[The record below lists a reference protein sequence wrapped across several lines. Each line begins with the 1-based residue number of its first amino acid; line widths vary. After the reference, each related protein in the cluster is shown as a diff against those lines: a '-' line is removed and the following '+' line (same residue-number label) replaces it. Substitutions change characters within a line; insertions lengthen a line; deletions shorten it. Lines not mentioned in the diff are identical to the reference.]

1 MAVFADQ
8 ELLHDFLS
16 EAGKMIQVIL
26 AATGEVKQM
35 FRQTEGQRQQE
46 PSDAGLLRKV

>member
-8 ELLHDFLS
+8 ELLHDFLT

-35 FRQTEGQRQQE
+35 FLQPEGQRQPE
-46 PSDAGLLRKV
+46 PSDAGLLKKI